1 MRFRLLLALALS
13 MGSVAVSAQPAPT
26 APAAAERAERWWAD
40 VVALSDDSMEGRGT
54 GRPGHAR
61 AVEFVV
67 QRLQALGLEPA
78 GTDGFLQPIVMHT
91 QRIDPATSRGSIVRR
106 GGAARLAIPG
116 DILPLGGSVPAPA
129 RLDADMVFVGYG
141 LHAPEEGHDDLA
153 GLDLRG
159 RVALFVDGIPAGL
172 SQEAAGRAAEA
183 RQRLLIERGAV
194 GAIAIVVGALP
205 TPWDQLA
212 PRALARP
219 SVFARAP
226 GTPEPRPFLTALL
239 NPEAGDLLFAG
250 APTQFGELRQAAAT
264 RQALPRFA
272 LPSRL
277 QLELGASVETL
288 NTMNVVARLPG
299 ADPALRSEHVVL
311 TAHLDHLGV
320 GEAVDGDAIYNGALD
335 NAAGSAAL
343 LDIAGQLRRTRGRRS
358 ILFAWVTGEE
368 LGLRGARYF
377 VANPTVPRASIVAN
391 LNYDMALPLF
401 PLRSVTV
408 IGADQSSLGAS
419 AEAVGQAMGLPL
431 APDPFPERNSFVRSD
446 HYAFIESGIPAV
458 AFKFGFAAG
467 TPEAATEGA
476 WRQRIYHSP
485 QDGPGQPGIFRDDEI
500 RLHDFIGSLALRVAN
515 DDARP
520 RWNEDSPYRP
530 R

>member
-1 MRFRLLLALALS
+1 MRFCLLFALAL
-13 MGSVAVSAQPAPT
+13 GVGPVAVSAQPAPA
-26 APAAAERAERWWAD
+26 APEVVERAERWWAD
-40 VVALSDDSMEGRGT
+40 VAALSDDAMEGRGT

-67 QRLQALGLEPA
+67 RRLQALGLEPA
-78 GTDGFLQPIVMHT
+78 GTDGFLQPVVLES
-91 QRIDPATSRGSIVRR
+91 QRIDLAASRAALVRR
-106 GGAARLAIPG
+106 GRAAPLSVPG
-116 DILPLGGSVPAPA
+116 DLIALGSSVPAPA
-129 RLDADMVFVGYG
+129 ELDADLVFAGYG
-141 LHAPEEGHDDLA
+141 LQSLEDGHDDFA

-159 RVALFVDGIPAGL
+159 RVVLFIDGAPGGL
-172 SQEAAGRAAEA
+172 TREAAERAAEG
-183 RQRLLIERGAV
+183 RERLLIERGAA
-194 GAIAIVVGALP
+194 GAIIIPVGALP
-205 TPWDQLA
+205 TPWAQLA
-212 PRALARP
+212 TRATARP
-219 SVFARAP
+219 AVFTRAP
-226 GTPEPRPFLTALL
+226 GSAAPRPLFVALL
-239 NPEAGDLLFAG
+239 NPEAGEHVFSG
-250 APTQFGELRQAAAT
+250 APTQFGELVQAAAT
-264 RQALPRFA
+264 RQPLPRFA

-277 QLELGASVETL
+277 QVQLALNTETL
-288 NTMNVVARLPG
+288 NSVNVVARIPG

-320 GEAVDGDAIYNGALD
+320 GEAVDGDAIYNGTLD

-343 LDIAGQLRRTRGRRS
+343 LDIATQLRGTPGRRS

-368 LGLRGARYF
+368 LGLRGARFF
-377 VANPTVPRASIVAN
+377 VANPTVPRESIVAN

-419 AEAVGQAMGLPL
+419 AAAVGQAMGLPL
-431 APDPFPERNSFVRSD
+431 APDPFPDRNSFVRSD

-458 AFKFGFAAG
+458 AFKFGFAAE
-467 TPEAATEGA
+467 TPEAAIEGA

-485 QDGPGQPGIFRDDEI
+485 QDGPGQPGIFREDEI